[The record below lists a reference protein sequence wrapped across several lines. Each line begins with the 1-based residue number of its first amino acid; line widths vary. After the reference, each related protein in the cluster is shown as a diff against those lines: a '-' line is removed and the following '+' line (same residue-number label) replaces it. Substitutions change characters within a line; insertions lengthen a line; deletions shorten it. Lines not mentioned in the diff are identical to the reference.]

1 MVVFLK
7 VGAAIWADTVVDPS
21 QKKKKENFGLLTNEQ
36 RLGIFAALPPGYI
49 MRASR
54 HFGAFPRLP

>member
-1 MVVFLK
+1 MGIYGSTKLIQAK
-7 VGAAIWADTVVDPS
+7 RRR
-21 QKKKKENFGLLTNEQ
+21 KKENFRLLTNEQ